1 MGCGNGGGGGIP
13 IVSDVLE
20 FAGDVV
26 GDVVEAAGDVVDGVV
41 NMVSE
46 NPVLAIAAIATAV
59 YTGGASLGALE
70 TAEAIGGGMASFGE
84 QAAINAALAESAA
97 ASAGAAAGAGAAGST
112 LTIEEAIE
120 LAKEFGLPPE
130 GLPPEFFP
138 DFTPPGGLPPLEL
151 PTIPELPAIPEMPAI
166 PEGAPSAPNL
176 IPDSVPSAE
185 SLLPGEQ
192 SGIPTG
198 KMKPGLAYLANALGA
213 PVEMVQALQNPIVS
227 NMVTSAMRSGLTG
240 KSLEQT
246 IENALLSGVG
256 AGITQVGTDL
266 TDSKLV
272 GRLASYATTSAI
284 RGQSPSIEGF
294 LGTAAAQGAL
304 SALST
309 DLPDWAKPA
318 GELATNYISGQVGQ
332 ALTDTPTPKQGAPR
346 QAAPTKPT
354 RPTAGT
360 PTGLP
365 TASTGTL
372 GTPTGGGLPVGM
384 VEKVSPTDQYSAGQF
399 GQILGEENSLTNTP
413 IRYGNQF
420 ARPML
425 AQTGLSSTLPE
436 NQQLDPLY
444 AGMTDEQASLVSSG
458 LTGQNADIDP
468 ALQRLMIARN
478 YGYANGGV
486 VDMVPGPE
494 DRLYRRHMKRGFAV
508 NGPGTG
514 QSDDIPTMLADG
526 EYVIDA
532 DTVAQLGD
540 GSSKAGAQILDK
552 FREEIRQHKR
562 SAPVNK
568 IPPTA
573 KSPLEYM
580 KMARKKHG

>member
-1 MGCGNGGGGGIP
+1 MGGGGGGGFVGSI
-13 IVSDVLE
+13 IDTVVDVVE
-20 FAGDVV
+20 DVVDFAGDVV
-26 GDVVEAAGDVVDGVV
+26 DSVVET
-41 NMVSE
+41 VSE
-46 NPVLAIAAIATAV
+46 NPVLAIAAIATAA

-70 TAEAIGGGMASFGE
+70 SAEAIGGGMASFGE

-97 ASAGAAAGAGAAGST
+97 ASAGTAAGAGAAGST
-112 LTIEEAIE
+112 LTIDEAIE
-120 LAKEFGLPPE
+120 LAKEFGMPPE

-151 PTIPELPAIPEMPAI
+151 PTIPELPATPEMPAI
-166 PEGAPSAPNL
+166 PESAPSAPNL
-176 IPDSVPSAE
+176 IPDSVPQAE
-185 SLLPGEQ
+185 SLLPGEV
-192 SGIPTG
+192 SGVPKGT
-198 KMKPGLAYLANALGA
+198 MKPGLSYLANALGA
-213 PVEMVQALQNPIVS
+213 PVEMVEALQNPIVS
-227 NMVTSAMRSGLTG
+227 NMVTSIMRSGLTG
-240 KSLEQT
+240 KSLEDA
-246 IENALLSGVG
+246 IENALLSGAS

-266 TDSKLV
+266 TGSKLA

-294 LGTAAAQGAL
+294 LGTAAAQGVLNA
-304 SALST
+304 AST
-309 DLPDWAKPA
+309 DLPDWAKPGA
-318 GELATNYISGQVGQ
+318 ELATNYISGQVGQ

-346 QAAPTKPT
+346 QTAPMQPT
-354 RPTAGT
+354 RLTAGT

-384 VEKVSPTDQYSAGQF
+384 IEKVSPTDQYSAGQF
-399 GQILGEENSLTNTP
+399 GQILGAEDPLTNTP
-413 IRYGNQF
+413 LRYGNQF
-420 ARPML
+420 ARPQL
-425 AQTGLSSTLPE
+425 QQTGLSSTMPTDSQLPS
-436 NQQLDPLY
+436 LY
-444 AGMTDEQASLVSSG
+444 AGLTPEQASLFSAS
-458 LTGQNADIDP
+458 LMDQDTALDP
-468 ALQRLMIARN
+468 ALQKVLLGR
-478 YGYANGGV
+478 GYAVGGV

-568 IPPTA
+568 IPPAA
-573 KSPLEYM
+573 KSPLEYL